1 MAILEFPP
9 IDSADENGL
18 IGIGGDLEPESL
30 LLAYTNGIFPWPI
43 SKEYPL
49 AWFSP
54 DPRGILFYKN
64 LHIAKSMRR
73 FINKH
78 KYQVKYN
85 TNFEAVIRQ
94 CSGVQRTHEKST
106 WITEDIISAYID
118 FHKLGYAY
126 SVEVYDQDRL
136 VGGLYGVKINQ
147 YACGES
153 MFHLEDNTSK
163 LALIDLMQ
171 RLERFNI
178 HWLDTQMI
186 TPVVEQLG
194 GIYIPRNDFLKL
206 LNKSLGNIL
215 EVK

>member
-30 LLAYTNGIFPWPI
+30 LLAYSNGIFPWPI

-54 DPRGILFYKN
+54 DPRGILFYN
-64 LHIAKSMRR
+64 QLHISKSMRR

-78 KYQVKYN
+78 KYQIKYN

-94 CSGVQRTHEKST
+94 CSSVQRVHENST

-126 SVEVYDQDRL
+126 SVEIYNLDRL
-136 VGGLYGVKINQ
+136 VCGLFGVK
-147 YACGES
+147 
-153 MFHLEDNTSK
+153 
-163 LALIDLMQ
+163 
-171 RLERFNI
+171 
-178 HWLDTQMI
+178 
-186 TPVVEQLG
+186 
-194 GIYIPRNDFLKL
+194 
-206 LNKSLGNIL
+206 LN
-215 EVK
+215 

>member
-18 IGIGGDLEPESL
+18 VGIGGDLELESL
-30 LLAYTNGIFPWPI
+30 LLAYSLGIFPWPI

-54 DPRGILFYKN
+54 DPRGIIFHKN
-64 LHIAKSMRR
+64 LHISKSMRR
-73 FINKH
+73 FMNKH
-78 KYQVKYN
+78 KYQIKYN
-85 TNFEAVIRQ
+85 TNFESVIRQ
-94 CSGVQRTHEKST
+94 CATVMRVHEKST

-118 FHKLGYAY
+118 FHKQGYAY
-126 SVEVYDQDRL
+126 SVEIYDIDRL
-136 VGGLYGVKINQ
+136 VGGLYGVKLNQ
-147 YACGES
+147 YICGES

-163 LALIDLMQ
+163 LAVIDLMQ
-171 RLERFNI
+171 RLNRSNI

-194 GIYIPRNDFLKL
+194 GIYIPRTEFLSL
-206 LNKSLGNIL
+206 LKTSID
-215 EVK
+215 K